1 MKRFTLLPLLLL
13 APLASHAV
21 SVSGPDAAACTQII
35 SAIERLACFDAL
47 AGTPPRPVERPAR
60 TVSIDAAPMAP
71 PSLLPDEPAPALD
84 IAPPVA
90 AEQPP
95 PFLPAPTLASDLVRM
110 NEAARQAGDTAFLL
124 SHTQDEHAGQHRV
137 MISAPAQAAGPPT
150 YLAISCLSNIS
161 RLQLVAEQPFERNQ
175 ISIRLHIDERPL
187 SAARRWRVLDEG
199 NVVDAGRGLVAIEQL
214 RPFVAGAQLRVESD
228 YAPLNGLTFNAT
240 GLQALLSRQ
249 REACHW

>member
-1 MKRFTLLPLLLL
+1 MKPFTLLPLLLL
-13 APLASHAV
+13 ASAGSHAM
-21 SVSGPDAAACTQII
+21 SVSGPQAVPCTQIV
-35 SAIERLACFDAL
+35 SAIERLACFDAQ
-47 AGTPPRPVERPAR
+47 AGTPPRPAEFPAR
-60 TVSIDAAPMAP
+60 TVAIDPAPTGP
-71 PSLLPDEPAPALD
+71 TTLLPDEPAPAPGM
-84 IAPPVA
+84 APPLPT
-90 AEQPP
+90 ERPL
-95 PFLPAPTLASDLVRM
+95 PFLPAPTLATDLVRV

-124 SHTQDEHAGQHRV
+124 SHTQDQQAGQHRV
-137 MISAPAQAAGPPT
+137 VISAPAQTEGPPT

-161 RLQLVAEQPFERNQ
+161 RLQLVAERPFDRDQ
-175 ISIRLHIDERPL
+175 INIRLHIDDRPL